1 MPKSKKQVSKKTG
14 TLKRNKNIHDE
25 TFHGIIVW
33 YENSFK
39 QLGWMVLAQK
49 FGYSDKIS
57 SYVNSVHRLKK
68 AIQEKMTHR
77 LVISD
82 RKEDLSIML
91 KNLEVLIEH
100 INKDF
105 AKVGGGGGH
114 LNTNIGT
121 FTATGLQGNLQT
133 IKPLSALPYPYGTI
147 TY

>member
-14 TLKRNKNIHDE
+14 TLKRNKNIHDA

-105 AKVGGGGGH
+105 GKMQGGGYVNGSFPGS
-114 LNTNIGT
+114 
-121 FTATGLQGNLQT
+121 GLQGNLQT
-133 IKPLSALPYPYGTI
+133 ISPLSASPYPYGTI

>member
-14 TLKRNKNIHDE
+14 TLKRNKSIHDA

-49 FGYSDKIS
+49 FGYNDKIS

-68 AIQEKMTHR
+68 AIQEKITHR

-105 AKVGGGGGH
+105 GKVGGGYTSSNNGS
-114 LNTNIGT
+114 
-121 FTATGLQGNLQT
+121 FPASGLQGNLQT
-133 IKPLSALPYPYGTI
+133 INPLSASPYPYGTI